1 MPRLPK
7 EFNVPGMPA
16 DMAAQLRPYTEALDR
31 FFRYI
36 RMDIEKLE
44 NIDYADLLSQK
55 INDTPGVDGTFTTAD
70 GKTVTISKGIVTSIE
85 S

>member
-16 DMAAQLRPYTEALDR
+16 DMAAQLRPYTEVLDR

-44 NIDYADLLSQK
+44 NIDFSQK

>member
-7 EFNVPGMPA
+7 EFKVPGMPA
-16 DMAAQLRPYTEALDR
+16 DMAAQLRPYTEVLDR

-44 NIDYADLLSQK
+44 NIDLSQK